1 MVVITTDFK
10 NTIMSKLKEKF
21 GKYFQ
26 FKNTINGTDYFLRG
40 LATVLFL
47 IPIGLFVGIGLAIL
61 NSQPVIATIL
71 IGLACLTLVPMIW
84 FSLATS
90 YKRINAFFPGKAG
103 WLVAI
108 TILYS
113 FILEAFNPQNAL
125 NMLDTP
131 APTLPN
137 GDYITYLVLA
147 IPSLI
152 WSLYL
157 LFGNSKVKKHIG

>member
-1 MVVITTDFK
+1 
-10 NTIMSKLKEKF
+10 MSKFKKKF
-21 GKYFQ
+21 GKYFE
-26 FKNTINGTDYFLRG
+26 FKNTTNGTDYLLRG
-40 LATVLFL
+40 LATILFL

-61 NSQPVIATIL
+61 NSQPAIAAIL
-71 IGLACLTLVPMIW
+71 IGLASLTLVPMIW
-84 FSLATS
+84 FSLATT

-103 WLVAI
+103 WLVAVTFI
-108 TILYS
+108 YS
-113 FILEAFNPQNAL
+113 FILEGFNPNNGMAQL
-125 NMLDTP
+125 NES
-131 APTLPN
+131 AGTLPN

>member
-1 MVVITTDFK
+1 
-10 NTIMSKLKEKF
+10 MSKLKNKF

-26 FKNTINGTDYFLRG
+26 FKNTTNGTDYFLRG

-61 NSQPVIATIL
+61 NSQPVIAAIL

-103 WLVAI
+103 WLVAVTFI
-108 TILYS
+108 YS
-113 FILEAFNPQNAL
+113 FILEAFNPTQSMNL
-125 NMLDTP
+125 LDEP
-131 APTLPN
+131 AGTLPN
-137 GDYITYLVLA
+137 GDYITYLVLF
-147 IPSLI
+147 IPSLV

>member
-1 MVVITTDFK
+1 
-10 NTIMSKLKEKF
+10 MSKLKNKF
-21 GKYFQ
+21 GKYFE
-26 FKNTINGTDYFLRG
+26 FKNTTNGTDYFLRG

-61 NSQPVIATIL
+61 NSQPVIAAIL
-71 IGLACLTLVPMIW
+71 IGLASLTLVPMIW

-103 WLVAI
+103 WLVAVTFI
-108 TILYS
+108 YS
-113 FILEAFNPQNAL
+113 FILEGFNPNNVTAQL
-125 NMLDTP
+125 NES
-131 APTLPN
+131 AGTLPN

-147 IPSLI
+147 LPYLA
-152 WSLYL
+152 WSLYI

>member
-1 MVVITTDFK
+1 
-10 NTIMSKLKEKF
+10 MSKLKNKF
-21 GKYFQ
+21 GKYFE
-26 FKNTINGTDYFLRG
+26 FKNTTNGTDYFLRG

-61 NSQPVIATIL
+61 NSQPVIAAIL

-103 WLVAI
+103 WLVAVTFI
-108 TILYS
+108 YS
-113 FILEAFNPQNAL
+113 FILEAFNPTQSMNL
-125 NMLDTP
+125 LDEP
-131 APTLPN
+131 AGTLPN
-137 GDYITYLVLA
+137 GDYITYLVLF
-147 IPSLI
+147 IPSLV